1 MNSEEFKKVVDGCIE
16 NIKKVLESKSQEYSS
31 KDDKLHNFVEAT
43 KIMRCKTKEF
53 ALLGML
59 NKHLVSIIDMVEKYE
74 KYGILPDENMVEEK
88 IGDGI
93 NYFVLLKACF
103 LEDIYNAI
111 EKKANEK
118 AQTTKEFADK
128 IKECP
133 QVYKNS
139 TEEIEKFEKT
149 RNKELERLINEPA
162 AKTATEIKEQAAIAN
177 SMYENPRKRLVVEK
191 LRKMLNPLFVWLTDN
206 NRFVDYEKI
215 KGMINKAEL
224 EADSVPDEFVKDVIV
239 AIEKLDIP
247 AAEWYQKRDKIITEI
262 IQIMLRSK
270 YKVGDTV
277 WMIISD
283 LKCKDWAVYK
293 EMIIGDM
300 FLFIDG
306 KEIGC
311 KGVFGEMLSEN
322 FCFKTREEAQQECD
336 KRNKSEKDVKD
347 IFDTASD
354 LTTAMIVNKRKKA
367 VVDNM
372 QDKLKPIIEYLMI
385 TSIAEYQR
393 FANLCV
399 TEVKKHDSI
408 TDKVFYKAII
418 MFLKS
423 LSLPNKEQLPQY
435 KFKTLAEIRDVIV
448 KQLKDDL
455 TRM

>member
-31 KDDKLHNFVEAT
+31 KDDKLHNFVEAA

-93 NYFVLLKACF
+93 NYFILLKACF

-118 AQTTKEFADK
+118 IQATKEFADK
-128 IKECP
+128 LGEDP
-133 QVYKNS
+133 QAWKNS

-149 RNKELERLINEPA
+149 RNKELEILINEPA

-191 LRKMLNPLFVWLTDN
+191 LRKLLKPLFVWLTDN

-215 KGMINKAEL
+215 KGMINKVEL

-239 AIEKLDIP
+239 CVEQLEIP
-247 AAEWYQKRDKIITEI
+247 SIVWYQKRDEI
-262 IQIMLRSK
+262 ISQIVQIMLFHK
-270 YKVGDTV
+270 YKDGDTV
-277 WMIISD
+277 WTIISD
-283 LKCKDWAVYK
+283 FKGNDWRVAYK
-293 EMIIGDM
+293 MTINGM
-300 FLFIDG
+300 FLCGDDKEIIYKGIDG
-306 KEIGC
+306 
-311 KGVFGEMLSEN
+311 EMVHEAY
-322 FCFKTREEAQQECD
+322 CFRTEQEAQAECD
-336 KRNKSEKDVKD
+336 RRNKSEKDVKD
-347 IFDTASD
+347 IFGTASD
-354 LTTAMIVNKRKKA
+354 LTTAIVVNKRKKA

-399 TEVKKHDSI
+399 TEVNMHDSI
-408 TDKVFYKAII
+408 TDKVFYQAII

-423 LSLPNKEQLPQY
+423 LSLPNEEQLPQY
-435 KFKTLAEIRDVIV
+435 KFKTLAEIRDIIV
-448 KQLKDDL
+448 KQLKNDL
-455 TRM
+455 NKM